1 MELLQKLIY
10 VVLDMIFSSGMKK
23 IFYLNTIYYILSRFL
38 LIMTKKDALMTTRQE
53 IEHEAAI
60 CRSLFEK
67 KTRDYGTSWRVL
79 RLPSLTDQIF
89 IKANR
94 IRSVQESG
102 ENLVG
107 DDLRDEF
114 VAMVNYAVMALIQ
127 QELESVFSG
136 QCSVSSDG
144 CNPLNTQHSTLN
156 TNLELPLEVAMKLYD
171 KHLGRTIDL
180 MMSKNHDYGEAWRQ
194 MRVSSMVDLILM
206 KLRRIKQIE
215 DNEGKTLVSEG
226 VEGGYMDI
234 VNYSL
239 FCLVRT
245 AEE

>member
-1 MELLQKLIY
+1 MDNGRKSLL
-10 VVLDMIFSSGMKK
+10 
-23 IFYLNTIYYILSRFL
+23 FYTINEMRCRYGLV
-38 LIMTKKDALMTTRQE
+38 MTNKDALMTTRQE
-53 IEHEAAI
+53 IEREAAG
-60 CRSLFEK
+60 CRALFEK
-67 KTRDYGTSWRVL
+67 KTRDYGTSWRIL

-107 DDLRDEF
+107 DDLRGEF
-114 VAMVNYAVMALIQ
+114 VAMVNYATMALMQ
-127 QELESVFSG
+127 QELTVG
-136 QCSVSSDG
+136 NG
-144 CNPLNTQHSTLN
+144 K
-156 TNLELPLEVAMKLYD
+156 LELPLEEAMGLYD
-171 KHLGRTIDL
+171 KYLGRTIDL

-194 MRVSSMVDLILM
+194 MRISSMVDLILM

-215 DNEGKTLVSEG
+215 DNEGVTLVSEG

-239 FCLVRT
+239 FCLVRMT
-245 AEE
+245 EESNINPE

>member
-1 MELLQKLIY
+1 MCKNGQA
-10 VVLDMIFSSGMKK
+10 KK
-23 IFYLNTIYYILSRFL
+23 NTREE
-38 LIMTKKDALMTTRQE
+38 M
-53 IEHEAAI
+53 EHEVAM

-67 KTRDYGTSWRVL
+67 KTRDYGTSWRIL

-102 ENLVG
+102 ENRVG
-107 DDLRDEF
+107 DGERGEF

-127 QELESVFSG
+127 MEVESGEQGKV
-136 QCSVSSDG
+136 
-144 CNPLNTQHSTLN
+144 P
-156 TNLELPLEVAMKLYD
+156 LELPLEMAMKLYD
-171 KHLGRTIDL
+171 KHIGRILDL
-180 MMSKNHDYGEAWRQ
+180 MMDKNHDYGEAWRQ

-206 KLRRIKQIE
+206 KLLRIKQIE
-215 DNEGKTLVSEG
+215 DNEGRTLVSEG

-239 FCLVRT
+239 FCLVRLT
-245 AEE
+245 EEGEGN